1 MHQNQV
7 THMKNFTLHFV
18 AIILILVLVPKLQAQ
33 SGSSSSDRRDQV
45 ARGTMQLME
54 EFLVHENIEK
64 MAALLEDS
72 MHFYWPNKMV
82 MNKTQIVN
90 VCQHLVDRNDS
101 KVELIDL
108 VIEGN
113 TAFILF
119 VWTAQIV
126 KDDNPNL
133 QGKEFSVHDCWRVKW
148 EDDKII
154 EWYTIWGS
162 QDRLEQLGYQIV
174 AP

>member
-1 MHQNQV
+1 MQN
-7 THMKNFTLHFV
+7 HHLMR
-18 AIILILVLVPKLQAQ
+18 AIRFLFKIIVVFLLLSPNAVQAQ
-33 SGSSSSDRRDQV
+33 THTSEKEKRDQI
-45 ARGTMQLME
+45 AKGTRQLME

-64 MAALLEDS
+64 MAALLDDS
-72 MHFYWPNKMV
+72 MHFYWPNKTIMD
-82 MNKTQIVN
+82 KSQIVN
-90 VCQHLVDRNDS
+90 VCQALVDHNDS

-113 TAFILF
+113 TGFILF
-119 VWTAQIV
+119 VWTAKIE

-133 QGKEFSVHDCWRVKW
+133 LGKEFSVHDCWRVKW

-162 QDRLEQLGYQIV
+162 QDRLEQLGYEIE